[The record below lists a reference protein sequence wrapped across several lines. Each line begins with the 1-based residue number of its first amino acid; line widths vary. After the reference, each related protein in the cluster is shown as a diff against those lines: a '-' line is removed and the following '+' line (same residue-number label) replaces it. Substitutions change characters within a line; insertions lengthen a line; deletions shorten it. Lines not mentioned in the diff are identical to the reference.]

1 MRVLSDDGTPLTH
14 AELLSLLE
22 QQGVAPG
29 RRKREA
35 QPFQAKLYDYLA
47 SSTPAPHAPREAL
60 AAFALEA
67 SKLGL
72 SVSQAAA
79 AANLVPTRE
88 VDAFAIA
95 PSLDESTGA
104 VVAGEGSDANANG
117 TLPLIEACKV
127 LKAASDSAAEEKA
140 RKRAEEEA
148 TADKDEA
155 EAAAEADAAAAV
167 EEDE

>member
-1 MRVLSDDGTPLTH
+1 MEFPSTSTPEKLTK
-14 AELLSLLE
+14 EKKYKKK
-22 QQGVAPG
+22 Q
-29 RRKREA
+29 
-35 QPFQAKLYDYLA
+35 LYDYLA

-72 SVSQAAA
+72 SVAQAAA

-95 PSLDESTGA
+95 PSLDEQQSS
-104 VVAGEGSDANANG
+104 VEEEGSDKATNG
-117 TLPLIEACKV
+117 ALPLIEACKA
-127 LKAASDSAAEEKA
+127 LKAASDSAAAERA

-148 TADKDEA
+148 AADEDEA
-155 EAAAEADAAAAV
+155 VARAAAAAAAV
-167 EEDE
+167 EEEDE